1 MMVHF
6 RKRFSEE
13 DLNRITELI
22 VDRGKAMV
30 MEAVASAAEDQ
41 NSDDPGANADTQ
53 LSLDDLV
60 KPVDWPEDMHWR
72 IFTIDTS
79 CSPADLTYPTDL
91 ELLNEA
97 RKLTYQI
104 IDYLLEKWSGL
115 GVRRLRYDR
124 GKARVNLKISAKQK

>member
-1 MMVHF
+1 
-6 RKRFSEE
+6 
-13 DLNRITELI
+13 
-22 VDRGKAMV
+22 
-30 MEAVASAAEDQ
+30 
-41 NSDDPGANADTQ
+41 
-53 LSLDDLV
+53 V

-124 GKARVNLKISAKQK
+124 GKARVNLQISAKQKLPRRCKITAAIRR

>member
-1 MMVHF
+1 MVHF

>member
-1 MMVHF
+1 
-6 RKRFSEE
+6 
-13 DLNRITELI
+13 
-22 VDRGKAMV
+22 
-30 MEAVASAAEDQ
+30 
-41 NSDDPGANADTQ
+41 
-53 LSLDDLV
+53 V

-104 IDYLLEKWSGL
+104 IDDLIEKQTGL
-115 GVRRLRYDR
+115 GVHRPRYDR
-124 GKARVNLKISAKQK
+124 GKARVNLQISAKQKLPRRCKITAAIRR